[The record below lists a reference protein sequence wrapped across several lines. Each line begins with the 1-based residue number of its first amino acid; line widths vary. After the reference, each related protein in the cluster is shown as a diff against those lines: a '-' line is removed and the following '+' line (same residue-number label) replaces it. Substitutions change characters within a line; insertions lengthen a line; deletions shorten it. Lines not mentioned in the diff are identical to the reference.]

1 MAKKQEHRHE
11 KAVSLGAAPN
21 HASLVIHLF
30 NHAMAAQW
38 IRRGVHFVLFGT
50 NRRALSEGFHA
61 DFEYLRHI
69 NGPRSARP
77 RAKLRVVKGAK
88 GGGKGPDG

>member
-1 MAKKQEHRHE
+1 MEMLSYIHDTCRQRG
-11 KAVSLGAAPN
+11 VP
-21 HASLVIHLF
+21 LVIHLF

-38 IRRGVHFVLFGT
+38 IHRGVHFVLFGT
-50 NRRALSEGFHA
+50 DRRALSEGFHA

-77 RAKLRVVKGAK
+77 RAKLRVVKGGGAK
-88 GGGKGPDG
+88 GAKSGGKGPYG